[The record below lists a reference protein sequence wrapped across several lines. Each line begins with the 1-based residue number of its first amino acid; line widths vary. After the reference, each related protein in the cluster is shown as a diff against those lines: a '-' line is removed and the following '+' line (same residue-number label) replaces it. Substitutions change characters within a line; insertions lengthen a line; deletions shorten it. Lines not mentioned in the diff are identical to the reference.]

1 MRKATKLYALLG
13 VLLVVCIAAFAVS
26 RYEEKKEQIK
36 NSGEVI
42 LEIPTDSVT
51 ALSWTNESGTFSF
64 TKDETWVYD
73 DDNAFPV
80 DEEKI
85 NDLLEQFTSF
95 AAAFAIDDVEGYAQY
110 GLDEPICTIHITA
123 GEESYT
129 VELGD
134 FSKMDEQRYVSIG
147 DGKVYLVSHDPL
159 DEFDSVLRDMILDD
173 TIPEFD
179 TAKQIAFTGSENYT
193 ISYDEETKSICADDV
208 YFTDGK
214 PLDTAVITEW
224 LTSLHE
230 LDLTNYVSYNVTDEE
245 LETFGLDEPALAIT
259 LDYSSSDE
267 DGNETDSGTLVLHL
281 SQNPEELAAYEEAIA
296 NEEDVLPDVTCY
308 ARVGDSQIVYQ
319 ITQSEFDALTDVSY
333 DALRH
338 QKIFTADFDTV
349 TSIDVTLEGEDY
361 IFTYNPPEDED
372 DADVEGTWTYQDT
385 EFDIFDFS
393 YALRALSATSFTDE
407 APTGQEEIS
416 LTLHL
421 DNKDFPTFTLTLYR
435 LDGENKVED
444 GTNSFTDLQKDA
456 YYTDA
461 VNWAAEQGVVNGYP
475 DGTFG
480 PDRNMTRAEVAQ
492 MFYALLND
500 QNVPATVSFS
510 DVPDGAWYAD
520 AVETLASLG
529 MFTGYPDGTFHPNS
543 TITRAEFAA
552 AALSFADMA
561 PSARCSFPDVSAQD
575 WFYPYVASAAE
586 YGWIGGYPDGTF
598 RPSGSI
604 TRAEVAVI
612 VNHMLGR
619 TPDQSFVDRSL
630 DRLVS
635 FSDLNSSHW
644 AFYPIMEA
652 SNSHGHIKAGGSEQW
667 TGINN

>member
-85 NDLLEQFTSF
+85 NDLLEQFTSL
-95 AAAFAIDDVEGYAQY
+95 AAAFAIDDVEDFAQY

-123 GEESYT
+123 GEETYT

-147 DGKVYLVSHDPL
+147 DGKAYLVSHDPL

-179 TAKQIAFTGSENYT
+179 TVKQIAFSGEESYT
-193 ISYDEETKSICADDV
+193 ISYDEGGTSICADDV
-208 YFTDGK
+208 YFTDGT
-214 PLDTAVITEW
+214 PLDTDTVNEW
-224 LTSLHE
+224 LTALRS
-230 LDLTNYVSYNVTDEE
+230 LDLTNYVSYSATGEE
-245 LETFGLDEPALAIT
+245 LQTFGLDNPALTVA
-259 LDYSSSDE
+259 LDYSSSSDE
-267 DGNETDSGTLVLHL
+267 DGNETDSGTFVLHL
-281 SQNPEELAAYEEAIA
+281 SQNPEEQAAYEEAIA

-319 ITQSEFDALTDVSY
+319 ITQSEYDTLTDVSC

-338 QKIFTADFDTV
+338 QKVFTADFDTV
-349 TSIDVTLEGEDY
+349 TSIDVTLEGENY
-361 IFTYNPPEDED
+361 TFICTPPEDAD
-372 DADVEGTWTYQDT
+372 DTDTEGTWTYQGV

-393 YALRALSATSFTDE
+393 YALRVLSATSFTDE

-421 DNKDFPTFTLTLYR
+421 DNEDFSTFTLTLYR
-435 LDGENKVED
+435 YDGESCIACVD
-444 GTNSFTDLQKDA
+444 GEPIAFVSRDKAVDLIE
-456 YYTDA
+456 A
-461 VNWAAEQGVVNGYP
+461 VHAV
-475 DGTFG
+475 T
-480 PDRNMTRAEVAQ
+480 
-492 MFYALLND
+492 L
-500 QNVPATVSFS
+500 
-510 DVPDGAWYAD
+510 GA
-520 AVETLASLG
+520 
-529 MFTGYPDGTFHPNS
+529 
-543 TITRAEFAA
+543 
-552 AALSFADMA
+552 
-561 PSARCSFPDVSAQD
+561 
-575 WFYPYVASAAE
+575 
-586 YGWIGGYPDGTF
+586 
-598 RPSGSI
+598 
-604 TRAEVAVI
+604 
-612 VNHMLGR
+612 
-619 TPDQSFVDRSL
+619 
-630 DRLVS
+630 
-635 FSDLNSSHW
+635 
-644 AFYPIMEA
+644 
-652 SNSHGHIKAGGSEQW
+652 
-667 TGINN
+667 

>member
-95 AAAFAIDDVEGYAQY
+95 AAAFAIDDVEDYAQY

-267 DGNETDSGTLVLHL
+267 DGNETDSGTFVLHL
-281 SQNPEELAAYEEAIA
+281 SQNPEEQAAYEEAIA
-296 NEEDVLPDVTCY
+296 NEEDELPDVTCY

-435 LDGENKVED
+435 LDGESCIACVD
-444 GTNSFTDLQKDA
+444 GES
-456 YYTDA
+456 
-461 VNWAAEQGVVNGYP
+461 
-475 DGTFG
+475 
-480 PDRNMTRAEVAQ
+480 VA
-492 MFYALLND
+492 F
-500 QNVPATVSFS
+500 VSR
-510 DVPDGAWYAD
+510 DK
-520 AVETLASLG
+520 AVELIEAVRAVTLGA
-529 MFTGYPDGTFHPNS
+529 
-543 TITRAEFAA
+543 
-552 AALSFADMA
+552 
-561 PSARCSFPDVSAQD
+561 
-575 WFYPYVASAAE
+575 
-586 YGWIGGYPDGTF
+586 
-598 RPSGSI
+598 
-604 TRAEVAVI
+604 
-612 VNHMLGR
+612 
-619 TPDQSFVDRSL
+619 
-630 DRLVS
+630 
-635 FSDLNSSHW
+635 
-644 AFYPIMEA
+644 
-652 SNSHGHIKAGGSEQW
+652 
-667 TGINN
+667 

>member
-13 VLLVVCIAAFAVS
+13 VLLVVCIAAFAIS

-42 LEIPTDSVT
+42 LEIPTESVT

-73 DDNAFPV
+73 EDNAFPV

-85 NDLLEQFTSF
+85 NDLLEQFTSL
-95 AAAFAIDDVEGYAQY
+95 AAAFAIDDVEDFAQY

-159 DEFDSVLRDMILDD
+159 DEFGAVLRDLIRDD

-267 DGNETDSGTLVLHL
+267 DGNETDSGTFVLHL
-281 SQNPEELAAYEEAIA
+281 SQNPEEQAAYEEAIA
-296 NEEDVLPDVTCY
+296 NEEDELPDVTCY
-308 ARVGDSQIVYQ
+308 ARVGESQIVYQ
-319 ITQSEFDALTDVSY
+319 ITQSEYDTLTDVSY

-349 TSIDVTLEGEDY
+349 TSIDVTLEDENY
-361 IFTYNPPEDED
+361 TFICTPPEDAD
-372 DADVEGTWTYQDT
+372 DTDTEGTWTYQGV

-393 YALRALSATSFTDE
+393 YALRALAATNFTVE
-407 APTGQEEIS
+407 TPTGQEEIS

-421 DNKDFPTFTLTLYR
+421 DNEDFSTFTLTLYR
-435 LDGENKVED
+435 YDGESCIACVD
-444 GTNSFTDLQKDA
+444 GEPIAFVSRDKAVDLIE
-456 YYTDA
+456 A
-461 VNWAAEQGVVNGYP
+461 VHAV
-475 DGTFG
+475 T
-480 PDRNMTRAEVAQ
+480 
-492 MFYALLND
+492 L
-500 QNVPATVSFS
+500 
-510 DVPDGAWYAD
+510 GA
-520 AVETLASLG
+520 
-529 MFTGYPDGTFHPNS
+529 
-543 TITRAEFAA
+543 
-552 AALSFADMA
+552 
-561 PSARCSFPDVSAQD
+561 
-575 WFYPYVASAAE
+575 
-586 YGWIGGYPDGTF
+586 
-598 RPSGSI
+598 
-604 TRAEVAVI
+604 
-612 VNHMLGR
+612 
-619 TPDQSFVDRSL
+619 
-630 DRLVS
+630 
-635 FSDLNSSHW
+635 
-644 AFYPIMEA
+644 
-652 SNSHGHIKAGGSEQW
+652 
-667 TGINN
+667 

>member
-51 ALSWTNESGTFSF
+51 ALSWTNKSGKFSF

-95 AAAFAIDDVEGYAQY
+95 AAAFSIDDVEDYAQY
-110 GLDEPICTIHITA
+110 GLDEPICTIKITA

-134 FSKMDEQRYVSIG
+134 FSKMDEQRYISIG
-147 DGKVYLVSHDPL
+147 DGKAYLVSRDPL

-179 TAKQIAFTGSENYT
+179 TVKQIAFSGEESYT
-193 ISYDEETKSICADDV
+193 ISYDEGGTSICADDV
-208 YFTDGK
+208 YFTDGT
-214 PLDTAVITEW
+214 PLDTDTVNEW
-224 LTSLHE
+224 LTALRS
-230 LDLTNYVSYNVTDEE
+230 LDLTNYVSYSATGEE
-245 LETFGLDEPALAIT
+245 LQTFGLDNPALTVA
-259 LDYSSSDE
+259 LDYSSSSDE

-421 DNKDFPTFTLTLYR
+421 DNEDFPTFTLTLYR
-435 LDGENKVED
+435 LDGTNCIATVD
-444 GTNSFTDLQKDA
+444 GKTVALVSRSQTVDLIE
-456 YYTDA
+456 A
-461 VNWAAEQGVVNGYP
+461 VNE
-475 DGTFG
+475 
-480 PDRNMTRAEVAQ
+480 
-492 MFYALLND
+492 L
-500 QNVPATVSFS
+500 
-510 DVPDGAWYAD
+510 
-520 AVETLASLG
+520 TL
-529 MFTGYPDGTFHPNS
+529 
-543 TITRAEFAA
+543 
-552 AALSFADMA
+552 
-561 PSARCSFPDVSAQD
+561 
-575 WFYPYVASAAE
+575 
-586 YGWIGGYPDGTF
+586 
-598 RPSGSI
+598 GS
-604 TRAEVAVI
+604 
-612 VNHMLGR
+612 
-619 TPDQSFVDRSL
+619 
-630 DRLVS
+630 
-635 FSDLNSSHW
+635 
-644 AFYPIMEA
+644 
-652 SNSHGHIKAGGSEQW
+652 
-667 TGINN
+667 